1 MQTVLGLLDRGRAVS
16 LVADAVGS
24 RSPANRDAA
33 LARAARHGA
42 ELVTTEMVLFEWL
55 ATSDHPRFR
64 EVLDLVKAEGAPP

>member
-1 MQTVLGLLDRGRAVS
+1 MQTVLGLLGRGSSVS
-16 LVADAVGS
+16 LVVDAVGS

-55 ATSDHPRFR
+55 ATSDHPQFR
-64 EVLDLVKAEGAPP
+64 EVLGLVKA